1 MGFISGSSPKLPE
14 DKISAFLSFSNILY
28 HMPGHSEKES
38 AQEKL
43 MGVSDDSL
51 IQGIPHLFL

>member
-1 MGFISGSSPKLPE
+1 MDLISGFIPKLPE

-28 HMPGHSEKES
+28 HMPGHGKKEW

-43 MGVSDDSL
+43 MGVSDDSP
-51 IQGIPHLFL
+51 IQGIPYSFL

>member
-1 MGFISGSSPKLPE
+1 MGFISGSIPKLPE

-28 HMPGHSEKES
+28 HMPGHSVKES

-43 MGVSDDSL
+43 MGVSDDSP
-51 IQGIPHLFL
+51 IQGIPHSFL